1 MIRTGILLFLCLFSL
16 QTLQAQQKF
25 TYDNKVYSSQIKTV
39 QLYNTQKEQ
48 SIPVIALG
56 TSEKLSFSFDDLR
69 GGSKNYWYTVE
80 HCTYDWK
87 SSNLSVLDYLDGMN
101 EDRIID
107 YAYSSK
113 TLQKFTHYSLT
124 FPNDQ
129 VKPKISGNYLL
140 KVYENGDVNRPVL
153 SQRFYITDPQVNIQS
168 DLIPSNEVSLRF
180 SHQKVNIN
188 ILHTNPIQNPYQ
200 DIKLVLMQNG
210 NPLTAKLNTKPTYV
224 KPGSLI
230 YNDLDGNDFPGSN
243 EFRKFDFRS
252 VRYKGE
258 HVQDLFTDSTNNVV
272 LFTDLNGT
280 APKYT
285 QQIDENGAF
294 FIRNQDN
301 IDNDTDSDYGHI
313 QFSLNTVAPG
323 KDGDI
328 YVVGRFNNFTL
339 TEGNKLSYVAAQKKY
354 YGSIY
359 LKQGLYD
366 YQYVWKDNTTG
377 NVDYTVLEGS
387 FFETENTYQA
397 FVYFRRPGSRWD
409 ELIGYSLFN
418 NLQKK

>member
-16 QTLQAQQKF
+16 QQLQAQQEF
-25 TYDNKVYSSQIKTV
+25 TYDNKVYSPQIKTV

-48 SIPVIALG
+48 SFPVITLG

-87 SSNLSVLDYLDGMN
+87 SSNLSALDYLDGMN
-101 EDRIID
+101 EDRVID

-113 TLQKFTHYSLT
+113 TLQKYTHYSLT

-129 VKPKISGNYLL
+129 IKPKISGNYLL
-140 KVYENGDVNRPVL
+140 KVYENGDVSKPVI
-153 SQRFYITDPQVNIQS
+153 SQRFYIYDQQVNIQPEV
-168 DLIPSNEVSLRF
+168 IPSNEVSLRF
-180 SHQKVNIN
+180 SNQKVNITV
-188 ILHTNPIQNPYQ
+188 LHRNPIQNPYQ

-210 NPLTAKLNTKPTYV
+210 NPLTEKLNTKPTYV

-230 YNDLDGNDFPGSN
+230 YNDLGSNDYKGSN

-252 VRYKGE
+252 LRYKGE
-258 HVQDLFTDSTNNVV
+258 HVQDQFTDSTNNVV
-272 LFTDLNGT
+272 LFTDQNGT
-280 APKYT
+280 ALKYT

-301 IDNDTDSDYGHI
+301 RENETESDYGRI
-313 QFSLNTVAPG
+313 QFMLNTAAPG
-323 KDGDI
+323 TNGDI
-328 YVVGRFNNFTL
+328 YVVGRFNNYTL
-339 TEGNKLSYVAAQKKY
+339 TEENKLSYIASKKKFY
-354 YGSIY
+354 ASLY

-377 NVDYTVLEGS
+377 KVDNTVLEGS
-387 FFETENTYQA
+387 FFETENAYQA

-418 NLQKK
+418 NIQK

>member
-1 MIRTGILLFLCLFSL
+1 MIRPGILLFLCLFSL

>member
-1 MIRTGILLFLCLFSL
+1 MIKSGILLFLCLFSL
-16 QTLQAQQKF
+16 QTSQAQQKF
-25 TYDNKVYSSQIKTV
+25 TYDNKVYNTEIKTV

-87 SSNLSVLDYLDGMN
+87 SSNLSALDYLDGMN

-129 VKPKISGNYLL
+129 LKPKLSGNYLL
-140 KVYENGDVNRPVL
+140 KVYENGEMDRPVI
-153 SQRFYITDPQVNIQS
+153 SQRFYITDQQVNIQTEVV
-168 DLIPSNEVSLRF
+168 PSNEVSLRF
-180 SHQKVNIN
+180 SNQKVNVTV
-188 ILHTNPIQNPYQ
+188 LHKNPIQNPYQ
-200 DIKLVLMQNG
+200 DIKMVLMQNG

-230 YNDLDGNDFPGSN
+230 YNDLASNDFKGSN

-252 VRYKGE
+252 LRYKGE
-258 HVQDLFTDSTNNVV
+258 HVQDIFTDSTNNAV
-272 LFTDLNGT
+272 LFTDQNGT
-280 APKYT
+280 ALKYT
-285 QQIDENGAF
+285 QQIDEDGAF

-301 IDNDTDSDYGHI
+301 IDNDTDSDYGRI
-313 QFSLNTVAPG
+313 QFALNAVAPG
-323 KDGDI
+323 SNGDI
-328 YVVGRFNNFTL
+328 YVVGRFNNYTL
-339 TEGNKLSYVAAQKKY
+339 TEENKLSYVASKKKY
-354 YGSIY
+354 YASIY

-377 NVDYTVLEGS
+377 NIDHTVLEGS
-387 FFETENTYQA
+387 FFETENNYQA
-397 FVYFRRPGSRWD
+397 FVYYRRPGSRWD

-418 NLQKK
+418 NIQK